1 MNPNKKIIFT
11 SGILGIISLIFIF
24 LIICPLL
31 NNIKKNS
38 EALISQKRE
47 LASLEGEIEN
57 LKNFGKIY
65 QAQHENLE
73 KIDKLFID
81 PEIPTD
87 IIKFVGFLRKIA
99 EDSQISIDISSPTPK
114 KEIAA
119 DPWPSITFQV
129 ALKGKFSD
137 FGKFLEKIETGPY
150 LIEILNL
157 NARRLTEKELE
168 SKEGWFEEL
177 PLANTS
183 ISLSI
188 KVFTSR

>member
-24 LIICPLL
+24 LIIYPLF

-57 LKNFGKIY
+57 LKNFEKIY

-81 PEIPTD
+81 PDIPTD

-119 DPWPSITFQV
+119 DPWPSITFQM
-129 ALKGKFSD
+129 ALKGKFSN

-157 NARRLTEKELE
+157 NAGRLTEKELK
-168 SKEGWFEEL
+168 SKEFEEL

-188 KVFTSR
+188 KVFTK

>member
-24 LIICPLL
+24 LIIYPLF

-38 EALISQKRE
+38 EVLISQKKE

-57 LKNFGKIY
+57 LKNFEKIY
-65 QAQHENLE
+65 QAHHQNLE

-99 EDSQISIDISSPTPK
+99 EDSQIPIDISSPTPK

-129 ALKGKFSD
+129 SCEGKFSN

-157 NARRLTEKELE
+157 NTRRLTEKELKP
-168 SKEGWFEEL
+168 KEFEEFS
-177 PLANTS
+177 LADSS

>member
-47 LASLEGEIEN
+47 LASLESEIEN
-57 LKNFGKIY
+57 LKNFEKIY
-65 QAQHENLE
+65 QSHRENLE

-114 KEIAA
+114 KEIAV
-119 DPWPSITFQV
+119 DPWSSITFQV
-129 ALKGKFSD
+129 ALKGKFSN

-168 SKEGWFEEL
+168 SKEFEEL

>member
-11 SGILGIISLIFIF
+11 SGILGITGLIFIF
-24 LIICPLL
+24 LIIYPLF

-38 EALISQKRE
+38 EAFISQKKE
-47 LASLEGEIEN
+47 LALLKAEIEN
-57 LKNFGKIY
+57 LEKFEKIY
-65 QAQHENLE
+65 QTHRENLE

-99 EDSQISIDISSPTPK
+99 KDSQVSIDISSPTPK

-129 ALKGKFSD
+129 ALKGKFTN

-157 NARRLTEKELE
+157 DTRRLTEKKLE
-168 SKEGWFEEL
+168 PKEFSSGD
-177 PLANTS
+177 TS
-183 ISLSI
+183 TSLSI
-188 KVFTSR
+188 KVFTK